1 MMKKAVVILVVI
13 LLAFLLLGELAAST
27 LPKSLIP
34 ADAEWVVHLDM
45 AKFKSSHF
53 GNLLIQEKKGGIEK
67 KAKAFYKQ
75 TSIDLLNDV
84 NGITIYGL
92 GKKKQQTVMCL
103 KGTFD
108 KEYLLGLLEDVDAHR
123 EIPHGSHIIHKW
135 NHSEYGLFVGEDLV
149 FLAWNEGAIKAALD
163 VVDGKGGN
171 ISTSSLKSY
180 ADEIPGSAFFAAL
193 VKDISALAGYSSKA
207 AILKKAGSG
216 LITLAEKNEI
226 LSAQIDTTAQT
237 PKDAA
242 NMEQII
248 RGLMA
253 MAQMQFEGAYE
264 ELNLSESVRVST
276 NSNKL
281 KIELT
286 HPSEEL
292 FKILTGRK
300 MAHIFSMGEFDPL
313 S

>member
-1 MMKKAVVILVVI
+1 MMKKAMVILVVI
-13 LLAFLLLGELAAST
+13 LLTFLLLGEIGAST
-27 LPKSLIP
+27 LPKSFIP
-34 ADAEWVVHLDM
+34 AEAEWVVHLDM
-45 AKFKSSHF
+45 AKFKSSHL
-53 GNLLIQEKKGGIEK
+53 GNLLLQEQKGGIKK

-75 TSIDLLNDV
+75 TSIDLLEDV
-84 NGITIYGL
+84 SGITIYGL
-92 GKKKQQTVMCL
+92 GKQKQQTVMCL

-108 KEYLLGLLEDVDAHR
+108 KKYLLGLLEEVDAHR

-135 NHSEYGLFVGEDLV
+135 NRSEYGLFVGEDLV
-149 FLAWNEGAIKAALD
+149 FLAWNEDAIKTALD
-163 VVDGKGGN
+163 TVDGKGGN

-180 ADEIPGSAFFAAL
+180 AEEIPGDAFFAAL

-216 LITLAEKNEI
+216 LITLTEKDKI
-226 LSAQIDTTAQT
+226 LNAQIDATAKT

-253 MAQMQFEGAYE
+253 MAQMQFEEAYE
-264 ELNLSESVRVST
+264 ELSLSESVRVST
-276 NSNKL
+276 NSNRL
-281 KIELT
+281 KIELS

-292 FKILTGRK
+292 FEILTGRK
-300 MAHIFSMGEFDPL
+300 MVSIFSMGDFNPL